1 MNKHYMIT
9 DFIKGAAEQIDNNS
23 IQATRQNF
31 EIEKGEGA
39 IRIRHKNRPE
49 RPIQTDIYDRA
60 RMIFSRAR
68 RTTASRPSA
77 IF

>member
-1 MNKHYMIT
+1 MIT
-9 DFIKGAAEQIDNNS
+9 DFIKNAAEEIGS
-23 IQATRQNF
+23 PTIQAARQGF
-31 EIEKGEGA
+31 GIEKGEDV

-49 RPIQTDIYDRA
+49 RPLQTDIYDRA

-68 RTTASRPSA
+68 RGHASRSAA

>member
-1 MNKHYMIT
+1 MIT
-9 DFIKGAAEQIDNNS
+9 DFIKTAAEQIGNNS
-23 IQATRQNF
+23 IQAARQSF

-39 IRIRHKNRPE
+39 IRIRHRNRQE

-68 RTTASRPSA
+68 RTNASRSSA

>member
-1 MNKHYMIT
+1 MIT
-9 DFIKGAAEQIDNNS
+9 DFIKGAAEQIGNPT
-23 IQATRQNF
+23 IRTARQDF
-31 EIEKGEGA
+31 GIEKGEGS
-39 IRIRHKNRPE
+39 IRIRHKNQQE

-68 RTTASRPSA
+68 RTSVSRSSA